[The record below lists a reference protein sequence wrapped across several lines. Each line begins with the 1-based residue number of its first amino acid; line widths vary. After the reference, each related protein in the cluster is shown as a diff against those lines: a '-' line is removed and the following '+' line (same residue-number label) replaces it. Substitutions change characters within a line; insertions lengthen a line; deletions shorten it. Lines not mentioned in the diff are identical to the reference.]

1 MLYAQKR
8 TTDYMLKPLNDH
20 IIMNKKKSDAKNTIP
35 YKDPLLAVKK
45 RAKDL
50 LSRMMID
57 EKVAQLM
64 GLWNGGVEDFAP
76 EIFDDPVRMK
86 EIFGH
91 GCHSIHPAPFKI
103 RETVA
108 LRNKI
113 QKYLVQE
120 TRLGIPALFVDEG
133 QHGLMRPQSTVF
145 PQAIGLACSWDTKLF
160 EDVYTAIAH
169 EMRSRGTH
177 FALTPVVDVC
187 RDPRWGRVEE
197 TYGEDP
203 YLNSML
209 ACAAVKG
216 LQGTTNGKV
225 AADHVAATLKHFW
238 GHGQPEGGQN
248 QGPAN
253 YSLRVMYDYHM
264 PPFRACIR
272 KAKPV
277 AVMPSYN
284 EVDGVPSH
292 ASKWLIKKVLRKKLG
307 FKGMVVADYYGIDQL
322 FNKHC
327 VAEDGKDAARI
338 GFNSGV
344 QYEFPQGNLFKNL
357 PALLEEGEIKLK
369 DIDRAVLKV
378 LKLKFAMG
386 LFENPYVS
394 EKDATL
400 VSRKPEHKILALKAA
415 HESVVLLKNE
425 KLLPLKKGK
434 YKKIAVIGPCAA
446 NPYFG
451 GYAGEPWEKTGL
463 LEGIRKKAGKKVEVL
478 YAEGCKLTTNLT
490 TSYFNWKLDEIK
502 FATREENLKLIAK
515 AVRVAKKAD
524 IVILA
529 LGENEHLCR
538 EAWAKNHIGD
548 NMTLDLFGEQN
559 EIADAIIALGKPV
572 VLYLVN
578 GRPLSVTRLAVKV
591 PAILEGW
598 YMGQETGNAA
608 ADIIFGDV
616 NPSGKLTITVP
627 KSAGQLPIY
636 YNCKPSAQFMD
647 YISQDINPLFHFGF
661 GLSYTKFR
669 YSEPRLGKQSIK
681 AGKKTWVAVDV
692 TNAGRM
698 AGDEIVQMYIRD
710 KISSVTRPVKELRG
724 FQRISLAPGET
735 RTVKFDITPE
745 ELAFHNIDMKFVVEP
760 GEFEIMTGSS
770 SRDADLQKTVLVV
783 S

>member
-1 MLYAQKR
+1 M
-8 TTDYMLKPLNDH
+8 
-20 IIMNKKKSDAKNTIP
+20 KKKSNKKSAGASYKNP
-35 YKDPLLAVKK
+35 ALPAGK

-50 LSRMMID
+50 LSKMTID

-64 GLWNGGVEDFAP
+64 GLWNGGVDDFAP
-76 EIFDDPVRMK
+76 EIFEDPVKMK
-86 EIFGH
+86 EIFGN

-108 LRNKI
+108 QRNKI
-113 QKYLVQE
+113 QKYLVEQ
-120 TRLGIPALFVDEG
+120 TRLGIPAIFVDEG

-160 EDVYTAIAH
+160 EEVYAVIAH

-216 LQGTTNGKV
+216 LQGTTTGEV
-225 AADHVAATLKHFW
+225 AENHVAATLKHLW

-253 YSLRVMYDYHM
+253 YSIRVMRDYHL
-264 PPFRACIR
+264 PPFRVCIE
-272 KAKPV
+272 KTQPV

-292 ASKWLIKKVLRKKLG
+292 ASKWLIKDLLRKELR

-327 VAEDGKDAARI
+327 VAEDGKDASRI

-344 QYEFPQGNLFKNL
+344 QYEFPQANHFRNL
-357 PALLEEGEIKLK
+357 PALLEEGKIRLK
-369 DIDRAVLKV
+369 DIDKAVLKV
-378 LKLKFAMG
+378 LKLKFALG

-400 VSRKPEHKILALKAA
+400 VSRKPEHKALALRAA
-415 HESVVLLKNE
+415 QESVVLLKNE

-446 NPYFG
+446 DPFFG
-451 GYAGEPWEKTGL
+451 GYAGEPREKTGL
-463 LEGIRKKAGKKVEVL
+463 LEGIKKKTGKNTEVL

-490 TSYFNWKLDEIK
+490 TSYFNWKYDEIL
-502 FATREENLKLIAK
+502 FASREENLKRIDK

-538 EAWAKNHIGD
+538 EAWAKTHIGD

-559 EIADAIIALGKPV
+559 ELAEAIISLGKPV
-572 VLYLVN
+572 VLYLMN
-578 GRPLSVTRLAVKV
+578 GRPLSINKLAPQV

-598 YMGQETGNAA
+598 YMGQETGTAA
-608 ADIIFGDV
+608 AGIIFGDV

-627 KSAGQLPIY
+627 KSTGQLPMY

-647 YISQDINPLFHFGF
+647 YISQDINPLYHFGF

-681 AGKKTWVAVDV
+681 PGKTTFVAVDV
-692 TNAGRM
+692 TNTGKV

-710 KISSVTRPVKELRG
+710 KISSVTRPVKELKG
-724 FQRISLAPGET
+724 FQRVSLAPGET
-735 RTVKFDITPE
+735 ITVKFEITPE
-745 ELAFHNIDMKFVVEP
+745 ELAFHNIDMDFVVEP

-783 S
+783 K